1 MDKMNFDFIS
11 DEFKEDAETE
21 TTQEETKA
29 IEPEVLEPDDKG
41 PDEELFEIKPL
52 DLRLVIDDN
61 STLEERLDVL
71 YGKVTVELTKMEA
84 AVEDLNVYKGNL
96 EHADEMKGQ
105 LSKINSALEA
115 KRSDLK
121 APSLDEGKVID
132 GFAKKIRDRV
142 SKMKLSLGTKM
153 LPILKEIK
161 AENAKLDAAKKQ
173 TTKRVEKKEIEKKK
187 TTVTNTHIREN
198 WVWEITDEDKVPRGF
213 LSINNVKIN
222 KAVRA
227 GKRTIP
233 GLRIYKDDKIV

>member
-1 MDKMNFDFIS
+1 MKDMNFSFIN

-21 TTQEETKA
+21 TSQEETKA
-29 IEPEVLEPDDKG
+29 IEPEVLEPDDAG
-41 PDEELFEIKPL
+41 PDESLFVIKPL
-52 DLRLVIDDN
+52 DLRLVIDDD
-61 STLEERLDVL
+61 STLEEKLDVL
-71 YGKVTVELTKMEA
+71 YKKVSVELTDMEA

-105 LSKINSALEA
+105 LSKINSALES

-121 APSLDEGKVID
+121 APSLDEGKIID

-153 LPILKEIK
+153 LPIIKKIK
-161 AENAKLDAAKKQ
+161 AENARLDAAKKQ
-173 TTKRVEKKEIEKKK
+173 TTKRVEKKAIEKKK

-198 WVWEITDEDKVPRGF
+198 WVWEITDEAKVPRQY
-213 LSINNVKIN
+213 LSINNVSVN

-227 GKRTIP
+227 GKRSID
-233 GLRIYKDDKIV
+233 GLRIYKDEKVV